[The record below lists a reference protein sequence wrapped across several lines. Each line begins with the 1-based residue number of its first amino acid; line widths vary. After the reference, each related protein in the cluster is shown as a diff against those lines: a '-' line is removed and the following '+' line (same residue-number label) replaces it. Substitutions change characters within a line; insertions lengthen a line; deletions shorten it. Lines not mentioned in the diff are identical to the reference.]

1 MFKGLN
7 FDILNVDEISR
18 NTLDDMNAL
27 QGALADIEDITY
39 VQGAAPEEL
48 LINGN
53 VVNYEDI
60 PSETVVSYYSA
71 FEDFSPLKIG
81 GDINYFV
88 FTLFINENFSNSSIK
103 SIEDTLENYEY
114 QSYISGDSY
123 NQLKITDYIVKILLI
138 LPPLA
143 LLVIFLVF
151 RWQMGALKPT
161 FLSVLPA
168 GIGSLWTFGLIGWIG
183 NEVSILTAVVPIF
196 IIVIGSADGL
206 HFMAHYQ
213 DSKKEGKD
221 NKKKRRKRKEKKEI
235 NFIMTSLN
243 MI

>member
-1 MFKGLN
+1 MNKKKILVTGGAGFVGSHLCERLLKEGNEVICLDN
-7 FDILNVDEISR
+7 YFTGAKQNIINLLENPFFELVRHDITHPYFVEVDEISR

-103 SIEDTLENYEY
+103 SIEKQQRSSLLRSST
-114 QSYISGDSY
+114 DSKAEILTRIY
-123 NQLKITDYIVKILLI
+123 VTKITKKM
-138 LPPLA
+138 A
-143 LLVIFLVF
+143 
-151 RWQMGALKPT
+151 
-161 FLSVLPA
+161 
-168 GIGSLWTFGLIGWIG
+168 
-183 NEVSILTAVVPIF
+183 F
-196 IIVIGSADGL
+196 IWL
-206 HFMAHYQ
+206 NF
-213 DSKKEGKD
+213 KK
-221 NKKKRRKRKEKKEI
+221 
-235 NFIMTSLN
+235 
-243 MI
+243 